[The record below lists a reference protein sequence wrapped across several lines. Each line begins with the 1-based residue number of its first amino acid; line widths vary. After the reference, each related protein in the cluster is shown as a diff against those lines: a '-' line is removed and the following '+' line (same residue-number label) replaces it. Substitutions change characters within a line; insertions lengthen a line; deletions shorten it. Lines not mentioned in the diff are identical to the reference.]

1 MQALFDSLSEA
12 NHGEGLPQHD
22 PETDSGY
29 QGKSV
34 RRRGPFST
42 PSARQVTAKELPIHD
57 PTFIYTIASWPV
69 DVKRVHCGFTFAF
82 TIVRKEGLIF
92 GSERGI
98 VSTI

>member
-22 PETDSGY
+22 PETDSVY

-57 PTFIYTIASWPV
+57 PTFTYTIASWPV
-69 DVKRVHCGFTFAF
+69 DVKRIRCRF
-82 TIVRKEGLIF
+82 ISGLRLP
-92 GSERGI
+92 GKRG
-98 VSTI
+98 